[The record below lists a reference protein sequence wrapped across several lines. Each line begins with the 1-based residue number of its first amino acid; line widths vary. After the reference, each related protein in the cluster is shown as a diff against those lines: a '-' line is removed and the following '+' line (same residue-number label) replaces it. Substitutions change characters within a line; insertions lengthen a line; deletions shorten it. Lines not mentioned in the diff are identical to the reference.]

1 MASSLLIW
9 PRLFQASL
17 GMGGGVGAEG
27 CERLID
33 S

>member
-17 GMGGGVGAEG
+17 GMGVGGAEG